1 MARFFFQSPSF
12 LPKMLRDDSDDD
24 LEIITGGMEEGS
36 TSHRNGTHCRR
47 SIRRDRLQGCERL
60 RLDYFAASPVY
71 PDRLFRRRFR
81 MRRPLFLRI
90 VSEVENHEQFFV
102 QGRNAAGTLGFT
114 ACQKITA
121 AIRMLAYGVTGD
133 YVDEYLRIS
142 ETTAMMSLK
151 LFAQAVVSLYSDTY
165 LRSPTKH
172 DIARLLADGESR
184 GFPGMLGSIDCM
196 HWKWKNCPTAWRGM
210 YSGHKREATIIL
222 EAVASYDLWIWH
234 AFFGLPGSNNDIN
247 VLERSFLFTELA
259 RGRAPRVNYSI
270 NGHDYTMGYYLA
282 DGIYPKWSTFVKTI
296 SAPQGAKKKHFAAAQ
311 ESARKDIERAFGVLQ
326 ARFAIVRQPARLF
339 NVCDIKQIMKACIIL
354 HNMIIEDE
362 RDEQDTLD
370 FDYEQPDDNPPEPV
384 SHDHPDMLAEF
395 IHNHLRIRDKETH
408 SQLQSDL
415 VEHLWQLHGES

>member
-24 LEIITGGMEEGS
+24 LEIVTGGMEEGS
-36 TSHRNGTHCRR
+36 TLHRNGTHCRR

-71 PDRLFRRRFR
+71 PDRLFRRRLR
-81 MRRPLFLRI
+81 MRRLLFLRI
-90 VSEVENHEQFFV
+90 VSKVENQEQFFV

-142 ETTAMMSLK
+142 ETTTMMSLK
-151 LFAQAVVSLYSDTY
+151 LFAQPLVSLYSDTY

-172 DIARLLADGESR
+172 DIARLLADSKSR

-196 HWKWKNCPTAWRGM
+196 HWKWKNCPTTWKGM
-210 YSGHKREATIIL
+210 YSGHKRETTIIL

-234 AFFGLPGSNNDIN
+234 AFFGLPVSNNDIN

-270 NGHDYTMGYYLA
+270 NGHGYTMGYYLA
-282 DGIYPKWSTFVKTI
+282 DGIYPKMVNICKNNISPTRSQEETFCCSTRVCKKGYRAGIRSVTSTI
-296 SAPQGAKKKHFAAAQ
+296 CNCVSACTTFQC
-311 ESARKDIERAFGVLQ
+311 L
-326 ARFAIVRQPARLF
+326 
-339 NVCDIKQIMKACIIL
+339 
-354 HNMIIEDE
+354 
-362 RDEQDTLD
+362 
-370 FDYEQPDDNPPEPV
+370 
-384 SHDHPDMLAEF
+384 
-395 IHNHLRIRDKETH
+395 
-408 SQLQSDL
+408 
-415 VEHLWQLHGES
+415 